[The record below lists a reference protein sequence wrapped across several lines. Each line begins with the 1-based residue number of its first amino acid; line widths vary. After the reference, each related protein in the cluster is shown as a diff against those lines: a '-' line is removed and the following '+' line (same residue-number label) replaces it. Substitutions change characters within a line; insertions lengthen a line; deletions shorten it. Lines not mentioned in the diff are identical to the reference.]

1 MAENH
6 DCAHSHDCL
15 PDYSGNERRT
25 WAVVGLT
32 LITMIAELVVGYWSG
47 SMALTADGWHM
58 GTHVGA
64 LALAALAYWWVRRQR
79 GNRKYSFGAGKAL
92 ALAGYTNAML
102 LGVVAV
108 IMVVESIERLLSP
121 VRIRYDV
128 ALIVAGAGL
137 LVNLASAAL
146 LGHGHGESQESR
158 VPSPESDSDHGHAH
172 DHDHDHEDSGHG
184 TRHTGLSHDTGHGT
198 RNTAH
203 HHDHNLK
210 AAYLHVL
217 ADALT
222 SVLAIVALLVGR
234 FANFPLLDPIMG
246 IVGALVILYWGFGLV
261 RATAGQ
267 LLDKTPNPELVETI
281 RAQLEAMDDSHVRDL
296 HVWEFAPGRYGCIVS
311 LSCSHPRELA
321 EYRAAILKDARI
333 HHLTVEVATA

>member
-1 MAENH
+1 MTDAH
-6 DCAHSHDCL
+6 DCIHCHDVL
-15 PDYSGNERRT
+15 PDYSSNERRT
-25 WAVVGLT
+25 WAVVALT
-32 LITMIAELVVGYWSG
+32 FITMIAELVVGYWSG

-79 GNRKYSFGAGKAL
+79 GNRRYSFGAGKAL

-108 IMVVESIERLLSP
+108 IMVVESVERLLTP
-121 VRIRYDV
+121 VPIKYDV
-128 ALIVAGAGL
+128 ALIVAGVGL

-146 LGHGHGESQESR
+146 LGHGH
-158 VPSPESDSDHGHAH
+158 DHGHDQAHEH
-172 DHDHDHEDSGHG
+172 DHDHSDHDHVHE
-184 TRHTGLSHDTGHGT
+184 
-198 RNTAH
+198 

-234 FANFPLLDPIMG
+234 FAGFPLLDPIMG
-246 IVGALVILYWGFGLV
+246 IVGALVILYWGLGLV

-267 LLDKTPNPELVETI
+267 LLDKTPNPALVETI
-281 RAQLEAMDDSHVRDL
+281 RAQLEAMDDSRVRDL

-311 LSCSHPRELA
+311 LTCSHPRELA